1 MSSDKPDRWMS
12 WVALATA
19 ILAVFAA
26 ITTLYVG
33 KYSSRAVLNQG
44 QETSQWAFYQAKSIK
59 SYIYEIQ
66 KQKLELEVLADRGK
80 QTGAMADRYQKIIQ
94 DYDKQIKRYEVEKA
108 EIKTVAEKLAKSK
121 EDAQIRAG
129 NFGYALIFLQISI
142 MLCSVSA
149 LTKKKPLFFIGLVLS
164 LGGVFFFSDAIW
176 LFYRNALPVVRS
188 YGGSGRGSFRQDAE
202 GSLCQCSC
210 CTV

>member
-66 KQKLELEVLADRGK
+66 KQKLDLEVLADRGK

-121 EDAQIRAG
+121 EDAQNRAG

-176 LFYRNALPVVRS
+176 LFY
-188 YGGSGRGSFRQDAE
+188 
-202 GSLCQCSC
+202 
-210 CTV
+210 